1 MTRSTI
7 TPFTR
12 LYIIAL
18 SLVAGLTLTGQWL
31 IQRQIQDQLNDS
43 WVVNFAGRQRF
54 QSQQISKDALLLTNP
69 VYRRDRAVYLTE
81 LRQVLPAWERYHDQL
96 RTGQLADLQTTV
108 QNTPAIKTMFDRL
121 EPTFQAI
128 RQPAHQL
135 IDLLSNPAEP
145 TSTQLENMVQPIVAR
160 NMSFLRQMDAIV
172 GQYQREARAKVE
184 RLRGAERVLLAI
196 TLFVLLLEAILVF
209 NPAVQTLRRALESL
223 TVSERRAVDVSDQ
236 LRTVN
241 ESLRQT
247 QIQLIRETALR
258 HQQQLNEQRIRL
270 ASLVQGQDE
279 ERKRLSRELHD
290 GIGQMLTGLKLLS
303 ENIRSADNLTERD
316 QTTFAN
322 LKSLLVRTIQE
333 TRNVSNNLMPPVLS
347 DFGLV
352 AALRQLTEQQS
363 RESDQII
370 SLHSALEKRR
380 FGQSVEIGLY
390 RIAQEAVHNAIKH
403 AGAESIQ
410 VDLSIRHQQLIL
422 RIADDGCG
430 LPPDV
435 LSGPTG
441 SQGLHN
447 MRERAKLLGGRFR
460 LLSKP
465 DRGTRVLIS
474 LPLVAEAVEN
484 PKSTRRGEVDYAAQT
499 HL

>member
-1 MTRSTI
+1 MTHSTI
-7 TPFTR
+7 KPFTR

-54 QSQQISKDALLLTNP
+54 QSQQISKDALLLINP
-69 VYRRDRAVYLTE
+69 AYRSGRVAFLTE
-81 LRQVLPAWERYHDQL
+81 LRQVLPAWEQYHTQL
-96 RTGQLADLQTTV
+96 RTGQLTDLHTTV
-108 QNTPAIKTMFDRL
+108 QNSPIIEDMFNRL
-121 EPTFQAI
+121 EPTFLAI

-135 IDLLSNPAEP
+135 IDILSNPVEP
-145 TSTQLENMVQPIVAR
+145 TPAQLERIVQPIVAR
-160 NMSFLRQMDAIV
+160 NMSFLQQMDAIV
-172 GQYQREARAKVE
+172 GQYQRDARAKVE

-209 NPAVQTLRRALESL
+209 NPAVQTLRRALEDL
-223 TVSERRAVDVSDQ
+223 TVSERRAVEVSEQ
-236 LRTVN
+236 LRTAN

-247 QIQLIRETALR
+247 QIQLIHETALR

-316 QTTFAN
+316 QTIFAN

-352 AALRQLTEQQS
+352 AALRQLTEQQA
-363 RESDQII
+363 RESDQVI

-380 FGQSVEIGLY
+380 FGQPVEIGLY

-410 VDLSIRHQQLIL
+410 VDLSIRQQQLVL

-435 LSGPTG
+435 INGPTG

-465 DRGTRVLIS
+465 DRGTRVIIS
-474 LPLVAEAVEN
+474 LPLVAEVAER
-484 PKSTRRGEVDYAAQT
+484 PKATHRDNVNYSTET

>member
-43 WVVNFAGRQRF
+43 WIVNFAGRQRF

-69 VYRRDRAVYLTE
+69 VYRRDRAVYLAE
-81 LRQVLPAWERYHDQL
+81 LRQVLTTWERYHTQL
-96 RTGQLADLQTTV
+96 RTGQLTDLQTTV
-108 QNTPAIKTMFDRL
+108 QNTPIIEGMFNRL
-121 EPTFQAI
+121 DPTFQAI
-128 RQPAHQL
+128 RQPAFDL
-135 IDLLSNPAEP
+135 IRALSASVEP
-145 TSTQLENMVQPIVAR
+145 TPSQLEHMAQPIVAQ
-160 NMSFLRQMDAIV
+160 NMSFLHQMDAIV

-184 RLRGAERVLLAI
+184 GLRGAERVLLVI

-223 TVSERRAVDVSDQ
+223 TISERKAVEVSEQ
-236 LRTVN
+236 LRTSN
-241 ESLRQT
+241 ESLRQM

-258 HQQQLNEQRIRL
+258 NQQQLNEQRIRL

-303 ENIRSADNLTERD
+303 ENIRSAANLTERD

-322 LKSLLVRTIQE
+322 LKMLLVRTIQE

-352 AALRQLTEQQS
+352 AALRQLTEQQA
-363 RESDQII
+363 RESDLTIT
-370 SLHSALEKRR
+370 LHSSLEKRR
-380 FGQSVEIGLY
+380 FGQSIEIGLY

-403 AGAESIQ
+403 AGADTVQ
-410 VDLSIRHQQLIL
+410 VDLSIRQQQLVL

-430 LPPDV
+430 LPTHV
-435 LSGPTG
+435 TTGPTG
-441 SQGLHN
+441 SQGLFN

-460 LLSKP
+460 LLSQP

-474 LPLVAEAVEN
+474 LPLVDETIAT
-484 PKSTRRGEVDYAAQT
+484 PKVTRREEVNYSAET